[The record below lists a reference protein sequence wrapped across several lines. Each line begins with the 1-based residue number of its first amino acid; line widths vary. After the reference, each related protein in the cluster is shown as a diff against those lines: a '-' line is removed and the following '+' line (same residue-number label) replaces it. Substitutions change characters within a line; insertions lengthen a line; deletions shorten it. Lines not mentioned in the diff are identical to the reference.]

1 MMSMVDLL
9 VFATSFYTLYP
20 GDILM
25 TGTPQGAGPVK
36 PGDTIS
42 ASIELYRDHA
52 GRRRSGLGRR
62 LTNR

>member
-42 ASIELYRDHA
+42 ASIERIGTMQVDVVAASGA
-52 GRRRSGLGRR
+52 G
-62 LTNR
+62 